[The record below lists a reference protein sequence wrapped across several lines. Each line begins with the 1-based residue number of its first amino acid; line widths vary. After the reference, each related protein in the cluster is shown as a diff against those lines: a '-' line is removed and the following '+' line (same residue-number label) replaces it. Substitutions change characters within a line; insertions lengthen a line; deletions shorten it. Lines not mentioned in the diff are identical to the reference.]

1 MNILRTRALVP
12 VRTARRA
19 ALPAYG
25 VWIRLGFVGMSFVAG
40 GLVELQSGNASLFT
54 ALAYLLA
61 GGALAALSWRGA
73 VVALKDMDAAS
84 EETAAAPAAIDGL
97 RGFRAPATVAHA

>member
-1 MNILRTRALVP
+1 MNILRTRALLP
-12 VRTARRA
+12 IRTARRA

-25 VWIRLGFVGMSFVAG
+25 VWMRLGFVGMSFVAG

-61 GGALAALSWRGA
+61 GGALAALSWHGA

-84 EETAAAPAAIDGL
+84 EVRAAVPAAIDGP
-97 RGFRAPATVAHA
+97 RALPLSAKTAEA